1 MPENAFRYSL
11 RRPSDAHVLNVN
23 DMLGVHIR
31 ELLNLLVPLRDGK
44 DLMVDGYRMLNNLNT
59 IHPLYAP
66 KDDVPGTEYGPM
78 ALYEPRIGYIRRV
91 LESLLGIIDME
102 ADGETVHVDG
112 FRLKNLN
119 NWLTTGGGAVDIIA
133 HAASRCNLNCRF
145 CYNKDAPPT
154 LKPELRE
161 PEDEY
166 KEIQERIRQYVP
178 RAKLSIFP
186 NMGSPAEALAHPYIL
201 EILTELRHKTDESFR
216 IATNGATLTLD
227 MIHKLAELQ
236 PIYIDVSLNSASTSR
251 RAWLMRDPDPKIA
264 LQALNHLKNA
274 GIPYTVVI
282 VPWPFPSRE
291 EMISDLQNT
300 ISFASIFDPALI
312 QISLPG
318 FSRSFS
324 QKECFP
330 HEAVWNDLKIA
341 VQELRSGT
349 DCPLVIRPGLFE
361 EYTDPDRVND
371 PVTVGVVKNSPAWI
385 AGVRPGDRIAKV
397 NGLPVKNRP
406 QSRALLTILHES
418 EMRKASLSIQ
428 RDGSQLD
435 LDVDL
440 DRFDYPYTPESAT
453 HLGIIF
459 PSSGIS
465 HEWLERIKQIITSRM
480 AEEVLLLSSTLVS
493 PVLKHIIFFSG
504 FFPDVRLHIR
514 VPKNR
519 YFGGNIFMGDLMVVE
534 DFIEGIGEFISE
546 EKIEPDLVI
555 IPSSPFHL
563 SGWGRDLTGRV
574 YLDIERHTKIPVA
587 LVDCETIYD

>member
-1 MPENAFRYSL
+1 V
-11 RRPSDAHVLNVN
+11 HIVN
-23 DMLGVHIR
+23 DMLGMHMR
-31 ELLNLLVPLRDGK
+31 ELSDLIVPLEGDR
-44 DLMVDGYRMLNNLNT
+44 DLMVDGYRLLNDRNT
-59 IHPLYAP
+59 IHPLYDP
-66 KDDVPGTEYGPM
+66 EDGISGVECDPLR
-78 ALYEPRIGYIRRV
+78 LYEPRIGYIRDV

-102 ADGETVHVDG
+102 ANGETVPVDG
-112 FRLKNLN
+112 FRLKNLK
-119 NWLTTGGGAVDIIA
+119 NWLTPGGGAVDILA

-145 CYNKDAPPT
+145 CYNKDAPPA
-154 LKPELRE
+154 LKPELKE

-166 KEIQERIRQYVP
+166 KEIQERIRQYIP

-186 NMGSPAEALAHPYIL
+186 DMGSPAEALAHPHIL
-201 EILTELRHKTDESFR
+201 EILKELRNKTDESFR
-216 IATNGATLTLD
+216 IATNGSTLTLE
-227 MIHKLAELQ
+227 MVENLVEFQ
-236 PIYIDVSLNSASTSR
+236 PIYIDVSLNSASASR
-251 RAWLMRDPDPKIA
+251 RKWLMRDPEPQIA
-264 LQALNHLKNA
+264 LKALNLLKNA

-282 VPWPFPSRE
+282 VPWPFPAKE

-300 ISFASIFDPALI
+300 VSFAAAFDPALI

-318 FSRSFS
+318 FSRSLS
-324 QKECFP
+324 QKETFS

-361 EYTDPDRVND
+361 EYTDPERADD
-371 PVTVGVVKNSPAWI
+371 PVTIGAVKSSPACN
-385 AGVRPGDRIAKV
+385 AGVQPGDCIVKV
-397 NGLPVKNRP
+397 NGLPVKNRT
-406 QSRALLTILHES
+406 QARALLTILHES

-428 RDGSQLD
+428 RNGNNLD

-453 HLGIIF
+453 HLGIVF
-459 PSSGIS
+459 SSSGVS
-465 HEWLERIKQIITSRM
+465 HEWLERIKQIITSHM

-493 PVLKHIIFFSG
+493 PVLKHMLYFNGI
-504 FFPDVRLHIR
+504 FPDVRLHIR
-514 VPKNR
+514 IPENR

-534 DFIEGIGEFISE
+534 DFIESIEEFISE
-546 EKIEPDLVI
+546 ENIRPDLVI

-574 YLDIERHTKIPVA
+574 YLDIERHTKISVA